1 MGVDIPNATFILIN
15 NPDRF
20 GLSQLH
26 QLRGRIGR
34 GPADSR
40 IILIADKM
48 DDSINER
55 LLIFK
60 EISDGFQLSEKD
72 LQIRGPGAF
81 YGAGGE
87 QSGKFWNLYMAS
99 LKRDFHILKKA
110 KEAADSIDKFDFYK
124 KEKKIISDLVYRMWG
139 DSLELTKII

>member
-1 MGVDIPNATFILIN
+1 M
-15 NPDRF
+15 
-20 GLSQLH
+20 
-26 QLRGRIGR
+26 
-34 GPADSR
+34 
-40 IILIADKM
+40 
-48 DDSINER
+48 
-55 LLIFK
+55 
-60 EISDGFQLSEKD
+60 SEKD

-81 YGAGGE
+81 YGAGVE